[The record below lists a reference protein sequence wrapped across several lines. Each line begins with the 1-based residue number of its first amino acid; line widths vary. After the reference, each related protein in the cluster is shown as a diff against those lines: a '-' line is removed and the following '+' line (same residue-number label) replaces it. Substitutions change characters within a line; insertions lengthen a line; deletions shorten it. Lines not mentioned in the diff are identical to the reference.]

1 MKKGVNVGII
11 PEGVS
16 FEDGLKII
24 KEAGFESVELNV
36 DEKVISLESEE
47 KQVKKV
53 KEKVESV
60 GLEISSLLAGQF
72 WKYPL
77 TSGNPEIR
85 KKGEE
90 ILIKSLK
97 ICNWLG
103 TDALLVVPGVV
114 GTDWMESERVRY
126 DIAYE
131 RSFESIKKC
140 VSVAEDMGVCICV
153 ENVWNKF
160 LLSPIEMKNFVESFN
175 SEFVKVY
182 FDVGNVLISGYP
194 EDWIRILGKLI
205 KRVHLKDFK
214 KSVGN
219 INGFCDLLEG
229 DVNWPEV
236 IKALKEIGYDGYL
249 TAELGPYKF
258 YSETKIYNTSL
269 SMDKIIGR

>member
-1 MKKGVNVGII
+1 MKKGVNIGIL
-11 PEGVS
+11 PEGFS

-24 KEAGFESVELNV
+24 KNAGFESVELNL
-36 DEKVISLESEE
+36 DGRVISLESGEDDI
-47 KQVKKV
+47 KKV
-53 KEKVESV
+53 KEKVERA
-60 GLEISSLLAGQF
+60 GLEISSLLPGLL

-77 TSGNPEIR
+77 TSSAPEIR

-90 ILIKSLK
+90 IIIKSLK
-97 ICNWLG
+97 ICRWLG
-103 TDALLVVPGVV
+103 TDALLVVPGIV
-114 GTDWMESERVRY
+114 GTDWMETERVRY

-131 RSFESIKKC
+131 RSFQSIKKC
-140 VSVAEDMGVCICV
+140 LPVAEDTGVCICI

-160 LLSPIEMKNFVESFN
+160 LLSPVEMKNFVESFN
-175 SEFVKVY
+175 SEFVRVY
-182 FDVGNVLISGYP
+182 FDVGNVLIFGYP

-229 DVNWPEV
+229 DVEWPQV
-236 IKALKEIGYDGYL
+236 VKALKEVGYDGYL
-249 TAELGPYKF
+249 TAEMEPYKF
-258 YSETKIYNTSL
+258 YPEAKIYNTSL